1 MARTAAP
8 RRDLLRQAPPAAAP
22 EYVSAY
28 EATRLLRVK
37 PQTLYTYVSRGL
49 IRSLAQPDDRRRLYY
64 REDIQNAL
72 ARGAVKRGQSA
83 LAEGAMRWG
92 GQPVIDTAIT
102 EITPEGP
109 RYRGRLAIELAR
121 EGCSFEAAAELLWT
135 GVLQHDP
142 LRWRL
147 EGLPPGFA
155 ARLDAVACGGGRPP
169 VLRLFALAA
178 GMLGAGETVR
188 SEIGQGNTLSGA
200 RELILVLAGCLG
212 YLARRP
218 ALRVPKGDIRLAEFA
233 ARALLARPSIEAIDA
248 IERALVLCADH
259 ELSSSTFA
267 ARVAASTG
275 VELRACVLAAL
286 VTHSGATLGG
296 GCDNA
301 EDLLHDA
308 RTRADVRQR
317 LAGVEK
323 AGQRVPGF
331 NLPLYPKGDPRAR
344 YLLQL
349 AKSFATQSGRA
360 QLIYT
365 FIEEAEERL
374 QLRPSIEVGLVAF
387 CAALNL
393 PERSASALWAL
404 GRSAGWV
411 AHVIEQRLAGFVLR
425 PRARYGSAA

>member
-1 MARTAAP
+1 MTRTTAP
-8 RRDLLRQAPPAAAP
+8 RRDLLRRASPAAAP
-22 EYVSAY
+22 EYVSAS
-28 EATRLLRVK
+28 EATRLLRIK

-49 IRSLAQPDDRRRLYY
+49 IRSLAQPADKRRLYY
-64 REDIQNAL
+64 REDIRNAL
-72 ARGAVKRGQSA
+72 ARGAVRRGQSA

-147 EGLPPGFA
+147 DGLPAGFA
-155 ARLDAVACGGGRPP
+155 ARLDALARGGEQPP

-188 SEIGQGNTLSGA
+188 SEIGRGDTLSAA

-212 YLARRP
+212 YLGKRP
-218 ALRVPKGDIRLAEFA
+218 RFHTPTGGIRVAEFA
-233 ARALLARPSIEAIDA
+233 ARALLTRPSIDAIDA

-267 ARVAASTG
+267 ARLAASTG
-275 VELRACVLAAL
+275 VELRGCVLAAL
-286 VTHSGATLGG
+286 VTHSGAMLGG
-296 GCDNA
+296 GCDIA

-317 LAGVEK
+317 LMGAEK
-323 AGQRVPGF
+323 
-331 NLPLYPKGDPRAR
+331 
-344 YLLQL
+344 
-349 AKSFATQSGRA
+349 TEIGRA
-360 QLIYT
+360 
-365 FIEEAEERL
+365 
-374 QLRPSIEVGLVAF
+374 
-387 CAALNL
+387 
-393 PERSASALWAL
+393 
-404 GRSAGWV
+404 
-411 AHVIEQRLAGFVLR
+411 HV
-425 PRARYGSAA
+425 